1 MKNKITG
8 LIFGGLFGIWLSWVG
23 FTQYDVIMD
32 ALLLRDWYL
41 WATFFTAVATG
52 FLCLRILRASN
63 SKTIIGSVNIAWTTP
78 KLSRDH
84 VIGSAIFGIGW
95 GIAGTCP
102 GPVIAQLGRGQ
113 WAGVFTGVGIFL
125 GIVLRARLDARMGI
139 HRDLTC
145 G

>member
-1 MKNKITG
+1 MNEKAVG
-8 LIFGGLFGIWLSWVG
+8 LAFGTLFGIWLSWVG

-41 WATFFTAVATG
+41 WATFFSAVATG
-52 FLCLRILRASN
+52 FVCLRILRAAKT
-63 SKTIIGSVNIAWTTP
+63 KTIVGGADIAWPTQ

-84 VIGSAIFGIGW
+84 VVGSVIFGIGW

-102 GPVIAQLGRGQ
+102 GPVVAQLGRGQ
-113 WAGVFTGVGIFL
+113 WAGIFTGAGIFI
-125 GIVLRARLDARMGI
+125 GILLRERLDARLGI
-139 HRDLTC
+139 RRERTC